1 MLGYLLSPT
10 VQFEDI
16 NGKPLVGGKVYVYKA
31 NTSTLATT
39 YSDYNGT
46 MNTNPVILDLLG
58 HCTVIADDG
67 EYYDIEVYNNDNIL
81 LFSAHLVTVGGEGG
95 SASVSGFDVKAG
107 YGIKVGKSI
116 SGNKEVFTV
125 SADPTY
131 LATKTDLNDKQNTL
145 IPGNNIS
152 ISGDT
157 ISVTGLKTINVT
169 SPLQK
174 TETAS
179 AINLSIDTSGI
190 QTTLSAGTNIDEVK
204 LSNNIVDLKA
214 DNCSASINSIA
225 IGQETLASGDFSFAE
240 GQNTSAFGD
249 YSHAEGTRT
258 SALRY
263 GDHAEGSNTV
273 ASGEYSH
280 AEGYGSNSIGY
291 QSHAEGYN
299 TSAFGSQSHSEG
311 DRTQSIGYQSHA
323 EGYKTSA
330 IGPASHAEGEQTSAV
345 GSYSHAE
352 GDRSRAIG
360 QYSHAEGTL
369 TSAVRYASH
378 AEGYYTIASGD
389 YQTVIGKYNAPNTT
403 DLFQIGC
410 GSADNDRKNAVEVK
424 NDNTIVVGPSSIK
437 LAAPSAPTGN
447 YSHFSADAGGNT
459 FLYAKY
465 QQSHKNGDSIKN
477 SIIMGPA
484 QNFMAQSASSKFDDC
499 IFMGQAYMYSPNASG
514 TYNYEGNIIIGYNSI
529 SNAENS
535 SENNTIIGQDNDF
548 LGADWAGASAHKFST
563 NTVIGYQNNS
573 FTDMHNTTIIGS
585 DNDVGNTL
593 YGISNNKEVY
603 AITIVGDNN
612 EYEYDPNDSSP
623 YYGLM
628 LGNNNTITNKGNYKT
643 VTIGID
649 NALTGNCTYLI
660 GDSLSANNEGSYD
673 DKIMKIGFGTCH
685 LEIHSSGT
693 IYKVVNGTKTAL

>member
-31 NTSTLATT
+31 NTTTLATT

-67 EYYDIEVYNNDNIL
+67 EYYDIEVYNKDNIL
-81 LFSAHLVTVGGEGG
+81 LFSAHLVAVGGEGG

-107 YGIKVGKSI
+107 YGIKVGKSV
-116 SGNKEVFTV
+116 SGNKEIFTV

-131 LATKTDLNDKQNTL
+131 LATKTDLNGKQNTL

-152 ISGDT
+152 ISGDN

-174 TETAS
+174 TETTS

-204 LSNNIVDLKA
+204 LSNNIVDLKH

-225 IGQETLASGDFSFAE
+225 IGRETLASGDCSFAE
-240 GQNTSAFGD
+240 GDRTSAIGD

-263 GDHAEGSNTV
+263 GDHAEGHSTV

-280 AEGYGSNSIGY
+280 AEGYGSMSIGY

-299 TSAFGSQSHSEG
+299 TSAFDAQSHSEG

-330 IGPASHAEGEQTSAV
+330 IGPASHSEGEQTIAS
-345 GSYSHAE
+345 GNYSHAE
-352 GDRSRAIG
+352 GDRARTIG
-360 QYSHAEGTL
+360 QYSHAEGSQTSAIGARSHAEGYITNTIGQYSHAEGDQ
-369 TSAVRYASH
+369 TSAVYFGDHVEGDHCIAGGGWSHAEGLHSVASGSWSHSEGYYTSAFGVASH
-378 AEGYYTIASGD
+378 AEGENTIASGN

-410 GSADNDRKNAVEVK
+410 GSNDNDRKNALEIK
-424 NDNTIVVGPSSIK
+424 DDNTIWYNYNGSMTQLPAPPVYFDSYNNPSY
-437 LAAPSAPTGN
+437 
-447 YSHFSADAGGNT
+447 YSFVALD
-459 FLYAKY
+459 
-465 QQSHKNGDSIKN
+465 
-477 SIIMGPA
+477 
-484 QNFMAQSASSKFDDC
+484 
-499 IFMGQAYMYSPNASG
+499 GQSG
-514 TYNYEGNIIIGYNSI
+514 TPSWLNVPGALGFHNGIEKNNDENCYSLVDRSANKTCEVDADFVIKIDALPTDSTIIIIGYGVEDEKAGSPLCRTVLFYDTGI
-529 SNAENS
+529 YY
-535 SENNTIIGQDNDF
+535 IHLHCLVYGKDF
-548 LGADWAGASAHKFST
+548 YFFAK
-563 NTVIGYQNNS
+563 
-573 FTDMHNTTIIGS
+573 
-585 DNDVGNTL
+585 
-593 YGISNNKEVY
+593 
-603 AITIVGDNN
+603 
-612 EYEYDPNDSSP
+612 NDS
-623 YYGLM
+623 YLM
-628 LGNNNTITNKGNYKT
+628 GGGTASVYLQN
-643 VTIGID
+643 VTIR
-649 NALTGNCTYLI
+649 
-660 GDSLSANNEGSYD
+660 S
-673 DKIMKIGFGTCH
+673 
-685 LEIHSSGT
+685 
-693 IYKVVNGTKTAL
+693 V

>member
-46 MNTNPVILDLLG
+46 INTNPVILDLLG

-116 SGNKEVFTV
+116 SGNKEIFTI

-131 LATKTDLNDKQNTL
+131 LATKTDLNSKQNTL

-174 TETAS
+174 TETPS
-179 AINLSIDTSGI
+179 GINLSIDTSGI

-225 IGQETLASGDFSFAE
+225 IGQETLASGNCSFAE
-240 GQNTSAFGD
+240 GRNTSAVGNYSHSEGNKTNAADFYSHSEGD
-249 YSHAEGTRT
+249 ETSAIGQYAHSEGYRTVASGYYSHSEGDRTSAVGDESHSEGDRTQAIGMYSHAEGTRT

-280 AEGYGSNSIGY
+280 AEGYGSMSIGY

-299 TSAFGSQSHSEG
+299 TSAFGAQSHSEG

-360 QYSHAEGTL
+360 QYSHAEGSL
-369 TSAVRYASH
+369 TSAIGDRSH

-389 YQTVIGKYNAPNTT
+389 YQTVIGKYNAPNIT

-410 GSADNDRKNAVEVK
+410 GSADNARRNALEVK
-424 NDNTIVVGPSSIK
+424 DDNTIWYNYNGSMTQLIPNMNNYIHSEESTVS
-437 LAAPSAPTGN
+437 GN
-447 YSHFSADAGGNT
+447 EYSEIINNSEFSLGV
-459 FLYAKY
+459 
-465 QQSHKNGDSIKN
+465 Q
-477 SIIMGPA
+477 
-484 QNFMAQSASSKFDDC
+484 ASS
-499 IFMGQAYMYSPNASG
+499 PNHYGLFITPHYGVSRPVYAVV
-514 TYNYEGNIIIGYNSI
+514 
-529 SNAENS
+529 
-535 SENNTIIGQDNDF
+535 DNDF
-548 LGADWAGASAHKFST
+548 VST
-563 NTVIGYQNNS
+563 
-573 FTDMHNTTIIGS
+573 
-585 DNDVGNTL
+585 
-593 YGISNNKEVY
+593 
-603 AITIVGDNN
+603 
-612 EYEYDPNDSSP
+612 
-623 YYGLM
+623 
-628 LGNNNTITNKGNYKT
+628 KT
-643 VTIGID
+643 VTASDFLEVFSNNMPTTVELFGWHIGNERPRWKYTIFPKLRY
-649 NALTGNCTYLI
+649 NAGNATAV
-660 GDSLSANNEGSYD
+660 DFS
-673 DKIMKIGFGTCH
+673 
-685 LEIHSSGT
+685 
-693 IYKVVNGTKTAL
+693 IYRDQEWKLGV